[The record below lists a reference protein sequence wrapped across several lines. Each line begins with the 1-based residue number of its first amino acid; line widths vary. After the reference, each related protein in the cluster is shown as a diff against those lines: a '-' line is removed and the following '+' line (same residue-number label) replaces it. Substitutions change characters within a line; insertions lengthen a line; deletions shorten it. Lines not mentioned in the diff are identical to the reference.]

1 MPPRH
6 GTPPRHRPVAA
17 PARAA
22 VAPLRGRVRA
32 VTFADQLMRSSSTG
46 TPTVHNSRCGL
57 LRPVPPLPLEPVGG
71 KIDGEFFRFGSR
83 HELPAKTTELHAEC
97 ARGNVQAVSEL
108 LGDQT
113 PEAAKAMLQAQ
124 DKELGWTALHLAAA
138 HGQPAVVEALL
149 KAGASADVEDDY
161 GMTPL
166 HLAAEDGCSESAE
179 LLVTKVRERR
189 GSIEYLAERT
199 GHHDLGERL
208 AAYWEIVAE
217 IESQQRDE
225 KDASADGVPSP
236 SPSSPPTS
244 PTLGAFDREDE
255 SAALDESEGALDISL
270 GAIRTVSAS
279 ELPPP
284 PPPPRAVAPW
294 QSQQHYTHDRTWTPS
309 RTQLS
314 PQTEPEPEPQ
324 VDRPQHQGASWQH
337 HSHQSAPAMQ
347 TAWVKQPQQHNHPLR
362 PPMPPQQQQQPYPS
376 VFSYG
381 VHQPP
386 AAISQHGGAQQL
398 YVPPRPGAVSQHLV
412 AQPALHQQQYSYG
425 HGLVSSLP
433 HRPQPYAQAYDYVGP
448 VSGGGGAMPY
458 GYYGG
463 PTEMHAATLRPAVP
477 TPVPYTNSRVVHKY
491 EI

>member
-1 MPPRH
+1 
-6 GTPPRHRPVAA
+6 
-17 PARAA
+17 
-22 VAPLRGRVRA
+22 
-32 VTFADQLMRSSSTG
+32 MRSSSTG

-57 LRPVPPLPLEPVGG
+57 LRPVPPLPLEPVDG
-71 KIDGEFFRFGSR
+71 KINGEFFRFGSR
-83 HELPAKTTELHAEC
+83 HELPEKTTELHAEC
-97 ARGNVQAVSEL
+97 ARGNVQAVSAL
-108 LGDQT
+108 LRDQT
-113 PEAAKAMLQAQ
+113 PEAAKEMLRAQ

-189 GSIEYLAERT
+189 GSIEYLADRT

-225 KDASADGVPSP
+225 KTASADEVPSP

-244 PTLGAFDREDE
+244 PTLGAFDRVDE

-284 PPPPRAVAPW
+284 PPPPPAVVPR
-294 QSQQHYTHDRTWTPS
+294 QSHQHYTQDRAWTPA
-309 RTQLS
+309 RAQLS
-314 PQTEPEPEPQ
+314 PQPEPEPEPQ
-324 VDRPQHQGASWQH
+324 VDRPQHQGASWHH
-337 HSHQSAPAMQ
+337 HSHQAAPAMQ
-347 TAWVKQPQQHNHPLR
+347 TAWGKQPQQKQPLR
-362 PPMPPQQQQQPYPS
+362 PPVPPQQQQPQQPPQQQPPPQQQQAYPS
-376 VFSYG
+376 VFSHG
-381 VHQPP
+381 AHQPP
-386 AAISQHGGAQQL
+386 AGVSQYSGAQQL
-398 YVPPRPGAVSQHLV
+398 YVPPRPGAASQPRLA

-425 HGLVSSLP
+425 HGAVSSLP
-433 HRPQPYAQAYDYVGP
+433 YQSQLQPRPQPYAQAYDYAGS

-463 PTEMHAATLRPAVP
+463 PTEIHAATARPAVP
-477 TPVPYTNSRVVHKY
+477 APVAYTNSRVVHKY